1 MDSLQD
7 EVKAALRST
16 DRLKLRASSDRC
28 GISTTS
34 KTSTAQ
40 LRRNLQQ
47 WLEDV
52 DGLVL
57 PPRCSAVILRRAFT
71 TVLCSS
77 VALVCARRDYAVIS
91 VGTLSTSIAYWRKPR
106 RGSVERQFD
115 RLWVLLSFLYQGRSA
130 CRELGVGRL
139 AAYWTLA
146 LVTLCCY
153 ARARRLGAAGS
164 LDASARWHSGIHLVG
179 NVANAILYADPGLGA
194 AAGTSRAVEPEE
206 SRPTRMLRAPM
217 LQGED
222 PGEVAVQKVLLSGLL
237 QLPEY
242 LLQGKQIERRVEEEE
257 LAAKEAAEVRKSLQ
271 ASAAGKD
278 GAVIEE
284 WNYLDNFFKRYNK
297 VLLDV
302 MAIERERDRL
312 GGENSDLRSILKQYL
327 DGISVNPDVINN
339 PNPLLVV
346 NHKTNIVM
354 PSALPPAPTLSLPP
368 PERRTGAP
376 AASERAG
383 HPSRPRSRTLVAAA
397 AVWLAWPPSP
407 PGKAFPWAARRCGP
421 CSCPPWREASTPEPR
436 PSGVTWRWA
445 GCGRPT
451 SSRFSSS

>member
-28 GISTTS
+28 GISTTT

-130 CRELGVGRL
+130 CRELGAGRL
-139 AAYWTLA
+139 AAYWALA

-153 ARARRLGAAGS
+153 CLLYTSPSPR
-164 LDASARWHSGIHLVG
+164 DATL
-179 NVANAILYADPGLGA
+179 
-194 AAGTSRAVEPEE
+194 SR
-206 SRPTRMLRAPM
+206 
-217 LQGED
+217 
-222 PGEVAVQKVLLSGLL
+222 
-237 QLPEY
+237 
-242 LLQGKQIERRVEEEE
+242 
-257 LAAKEAAEVRKSLQ
+257 
-271 ASAAGKD
+271 
-278 GAVIEE
+278 
-284 WNYLDNFFKRYNK
+284 
-297 VLLDV
+297 
-302 MAIERERDRL
+302 
-312 GGENSDLRSILKQYL
+312 
-327 DGISVNPDVINN
+327 
-339 PNPLLVV
+339 
-346 NHKTNIVM
+346 M
-354 PSALPPAPTLSLPP
+354 PSSA
-368 PERRTGAP
+368 
-376 AASERAG
+376 
-383 HPSRPRSRTLVAAA
+383 
-397 AVWLAWPPSP
+397 
-407 PGKAFPWAARRCGP
+407 
-421 CSCPPWREASTPEPR
+421 
-436 PSGVTWRWA
+436 
-445 GCGRPT
+445 
-451 SSRFSSS
+451 